1 MLDMISKQQEKRLYY
16 VGLALMNRKQLD
28 SALTYFYKCD
38 EAGRFLDEDVSGFTI
53 KVNMKI
59 GNIYDAQGKRS
70 MAIEQYKKV
79 LKWDDRQQSH
89 EEAKRYINNPFSLL
103 IRRHLVSDLSSFE
116 QWQQLA
122 EKELKGASSD
132 SLNKLSAEQI
142 VIKPI
147 YSSQDI
153 PEHLTRCR
161 NARFISLYARSIC
174 NNVCK

>member
-1 MLDMISKQQEKRLYY
+1 
-16 VGLALMNRKQLD
+16 MNRKQLD

-89 EEAKRYINNPFSLL
+89 EEAKRYINNPFS
-103 IRRHLVSDLSSFE
+103 F
-116 QWQQLA
+116 
-122 EKELKGASSD
+122 
-132 SLNKLSAEQI
+132 
-142 VIKPI
+142 
-147 YSSQDI
+147 
-153 PEHLTRCR
+153 
-161 NARFISLYARSIC
+161 
-174 NNVCK
+174 